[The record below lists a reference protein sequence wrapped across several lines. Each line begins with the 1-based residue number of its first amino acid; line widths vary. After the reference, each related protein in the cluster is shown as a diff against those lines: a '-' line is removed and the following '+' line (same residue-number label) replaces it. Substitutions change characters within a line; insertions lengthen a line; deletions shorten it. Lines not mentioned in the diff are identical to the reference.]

1 MMMTVKRAPLS
12 ETRGQGNS
20 PPCLRV
26 VAFNVTS
33 FSKEFL
39 MLYVKIFGYFLASA
53 ALLTSLAMAL
63 MGARWQAV
71 EQSAY
76 AGERRPWW
84 FVAASALLIGFYLF
98 ALYHFAIAAPKTWA
112 GWLLMVILPLGW
124 GLKAALVVFN
134 PQGRAAVSAIAGDQN
149 WRKVALARLP
159 IALLLGILT
168 WFA

>member
-1 MMMTVKRAPLS
+1 MIIQL
-12 ETRGQGNS
+12 
-20 PPCLRV
+20 
-26 VAFNVTS
+26 
-33 FSKEFL
+33 
-39 MLYVKIFGYFLASA
+39 FGYFLAFA
-53 ALLTSLAMAL
+53 ALVTSLAIAL

-76 AGERRPWW
+76 AGKSRPWW
-84 FVAASALLIGFYLF
+84 FILISILLAGLYLAALVTFIGE
-98 ALYHFAIAAPKTWA
+98 PEKTWA
-112 GWLLMVILPLGW
+112 GWLLMVVIPIGW

>member
-1 MMMTVKRAPLS
+1 MMKAKCTPLS
-12 ETRGQGNS
+12 ETRGQGS
-20 PPCLRV
+20 HLLCLRV
-26 VAFNVTS
+26 VAFNITAL
-33 FSKEFL
+33 SKEFP
-39 MLYVKIFGYFLASA
+39 MIYVKLFGFLLASA
-53 ALLTSLAMAL
+53 ALLTSLAIAL

-84 FVAASALLIGFYLF
+84 FVAASVLLIGSYLF
-98 ALYHFAIAAPKTWA
+98 ALYQFVNAAPKTWT

-134 PQGRAAVSAIAGDQN
+134 PKGRAAVSSIAGDRN
-149 WRKVALARLP
+149 WRNVALARLP
-159 IALLLGILT
+159 IAILLGVLT

>member
-1 MMMTVKRAPLS
+1 MAFVKLF
-12 ETRGQGNS
+12 G
-20 PPCLRV
+20 
-26 VAFNVTS
+26 
-33 FSKEFL
+33 FL
-39 MLYVKIFGYFLASA
+39 LASA

-71 EQSAY
+71 ERSAY

-84 FVAASALLIGFYLF
+84 FVAASVWLIGFYLF
-98 ALYHFAIAAPKTWA
+98 TLYHFFNAAPKTWA

-124 GLKAALVVFN
+124 GLKAALVIFN
-134 PQGRAAVSAIAGDQN
+134 PQGRTAVSSIGGDQN

-159 IALLLGILT
+159 IAILLGILT